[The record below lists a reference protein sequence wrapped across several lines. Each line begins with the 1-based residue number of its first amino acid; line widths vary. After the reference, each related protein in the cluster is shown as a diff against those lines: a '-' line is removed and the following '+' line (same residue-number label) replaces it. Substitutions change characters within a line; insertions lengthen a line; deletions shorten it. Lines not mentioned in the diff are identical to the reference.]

1 MFRFIQKRIQEW
13 RDKQLF
19 NAVKKYNSI
28 IKETNSSI
36 NNTNNK
42 SALDIKEIEFTD
54 NSQTTPK
61 AQKQL
66 VKIKSLIKKGAD
78 PYTEYQKGN
87 SALSLGAARGDKNV
101 VAALVQNSTK
111 NAEIALLHAAK
122 GANIEVVEDLLQ
134 KGTNPNAARN
144 QDGNTALIYAAS
156 SGNTATVKSLI
167 KYKADR
173 NATNKFGDTSLM
185 IATENGNTDNIK
197 LLLTKAN
204 VNAMNQDGDTALTL
218 AIKYGTTDAINLLLK
233 EGADCIDVD
242 KRVSD
247 AILMK
252 VVAQDKTESIEPL
265 IKAGAYFP
273 RAEGEFG
280 ALHLAVIRKNTEA
293 VGILLKNGANIY
305 IKDNTNTA
313 PLDLVEI
320 SGYTD
325 NQKEELNAVIKS
337 YTTSKVNTRS
347 PQTTNTPQNKK
358 SNNIKRTGN
367 SSPITTTIPLTPPD
381 SPRSTRSSNSS
392 QKGGRGHS
400 I

>member
-1 MFRFIQKRIQEW
+1 MFRFIEKRIQEW

-19 NAVKKYNSI
+19 NAVKKYNAI
-28 IKETNSSI
+28 IQETNSST

-66 VKIKSLIKKGAD
+66 VKIKSLIEKGAD

-111 NAEIALLHAAK
+111 NAEIALLHAANS
-122 GANIEVVEDLLQ
+122 ANIEVVEDLLQ
-134 KGTNPNAARN
+134 KGTNPNAAQD

-156 SGNTATVKSLI
+156 YGNTANVESLI
-167 KYKADR
+167 KYKADLD
-173 NATNKFGDTSLM
+173 ATNKFGDTPLM
-185 IATENGNTDNIK
+185 IAAENGNTDNIK
-197 LLLTKAN
+197 LLLSKAN

-218 AIKYGTTDAINLLLK
+218 AIKYGTSDAINLLLK
-233 EGADCIDVD
+233 EGANVDERFRDV
-242 KRVSD
+242 
-247 AILMK
+247 ILMEAI
-252 VVAQDKTESIEPL
+252 AQDKTESIEPL

-273 RAEGEFG
+273 RTEGEFG
-280 ALHLAVIRKNTEA
+280 ALHLAVIRKNIEA
-293 VGILLKNGANIY
+293 VGILLKNGANID
-305 IKDNTNTA
+305 IKDNTNKT

-320 SGYTD
+320 SGGYTTD
-325 NQKEELNAVIKS
+325 LKEKLSAVIKS
-337 YTTSKVNTRS
+337 YTTPKDKTKPLPFLYNF
-347 PQTTNTPQNKK
+347 TTA
-358 SNNIKRTGN
+358 
-367 SSPITTTIPLTPPD
+367 SSPTTTTVLLTPPD

-392 QKGGRGHS
+392 QKGSGYS